1 MHKIRV
7 NILLI
12 AVMVFIM
19 GITAYAFDEMQ
30 LAGTALGGLLG
41 IATQILDKN

>member
-1 MHKIRV
+1 MNRIRV

-19 GITAYAFDEMQ
+19 GVAAFFFDEMQ

-41 IATQILDKN
+41 IATQILDKD